1 MVPEDFAMSRKE
13 VIPRPPSW
21 SDTLAAAAMSDFG
34 HRLLTEHLTEAALAQ
49 EEMRRAMA
57 SAAAIAGER
66 LVRRRSA
73 EDRGDQPHIPRLL
86 RQARAISL
94 HVPYTVGVRRFAG
107 DVYGALA
114 KERDLYGRVG
124 NMEVALAEAELR
136 EQGLRE
142 EVARLHHRMAE
153 LEAALEAQSEVLQ
166 AANGGV
172 VRPSRGSGS
181 GARAGGGNGGS
192 SGATTVKVL
201 VVEELAPDA

>member
-1 MVPEDFAMSRKE
+1 MVPEDFSVSHRE

-21 SDTLAAAAMSDFG
+21 SDILAAAAAADFG
-34 HRLLTEHLTEAALAQ
+34 HRLLTQHLTEAALAQ

-57 SAAAIAGER
+57 SDAAVAGER
-66 LVRRRSA
+66 LVRRRSV

-94 HVPYTVGVRRFAG
+94 HVPYTTGVRRFAG

-142 EVARLHHRMAE
+142 EVSRLHNRVAE
-153 LEAALEAQSEVLQ
+153 LEAALEAQSELLQ
-166 AANGGV
+166 TANGGV
-172 VRPSRGSGS
+172 VRGRGSGS
-181 GARAGGGNGGS
+181 GARAASGNGG
-192 SGATTVKVL
+192 GTTTIKVL
-201 VVEELAPDA
+201 VVEELVPDA

>member
-1 MVPEDFAMSRKE
+1 MAT
-13 VIPRPPSW
+13 PPNP
-21 SDTLAAAAMSDFG
+21 DQPCNQPTYNAQDFG

-107 DVYGALA
+107 GEFAVC
-114 KERDLYGRVG
+114 
-124 NMEVALAEAELR
+124 
-136 EQGLRE
+136 
-142 EVARLHHRMAE
+142 RL
-153 LEAALEAQSEVLQ
+153 
-166 AANGGV
+166 
-172 VRPSRGSGS
+172 SGI
-181 GARAGGGNGGS
+181 
-192 SGATTVKVL
+192 T
-201 VVEELAPDA
+201 P

>member
-1 MVPEDFAMSRKE
+1 MTPEDFAVSHKE

-21 SDTLAAAAMSDFG
+21 SNILTAAAVSDFG

-57 SAAAIAGER
+57 SAAAMAGER

-142 EVARLHHRMAE
+142 EVARLHARVE
-153 LEAALEAQSEVLQ
+153 QLEAALEAQSELLQ

-172 VRPSRGSGS
+172 VRPRS
-181 GARAGGGNGGS
+181 S
-192 SGATTVKVL
+192 SGAAKAGHGSGHGSGVKVL
-201 VVEELAPDA
+201 VVEELVPEM